1 MRLEP
6 VPTTLVIFGASGD
19 LTQRKLIPALF
30 SLDCEGQLPD
40 LLNVLGVAR
49 TPMTEDAFRQRARE
63 ALEQH
68 ARYKPKDCNKWESF
82 ARRLHYLSGQYDD
95 PETYR
100 RIGEF
105 VGDHNVLFHLA
116 LPPSLYATV
125 VRYLGEAG
133 LNRSPRGW
141 RRIIIEKPFGNDL
154 TSARK
159 LNEEVQRVFPEENIY
174 RIDHYL
180 GKETVQNILAFRF
193 ANAIFEPLW
202 NRNYVDNVQI
212 TVAESEGVG
221 HRGGYYDEVGVL
233 RDMFQNHLFQL
244 LTLIAMEP
252 PAAFDAKSL
261 RDEKVKVLQAIAPI
275 TDTVR
280 GQYIG
285 YRQEPGVHPQSRTA
299 TFAALKIY
307 IENWRWQG
315 VPFYL
320 RSGKRMARRVS
331 FIAIEFKRVPHWLF
345 SFPEG
350 AQIPPNLL
358 FLCLQP
364 DEGIHLRFEVKVP
377 GTDMVTRSVDMKFS
391 YAEDLAISL
400 PEAYERLLMDALQ
413 GDASLFARSDEIEK
427 AWELID
433 PVLVMWEKANRPP
446 LSLYRPGTWGPPEA
460 DFLLARDGRR
470 WNYGCGVPGV
480 P

>member
-1 MRLEP
+1 MAKEP
-6 VPTTLVIFGASGD
+6 LPTTLVIFGASGD
-19 LTQRKLIPALF
+19 LTRRKLIPALF
-30 SLDCEGQLPD
+30 SLSCEGQLPEN
-40 LLNVLGVAR
+40 LEVIGVAR
-49 TPMTEDAFRQRARE
+49 TPMDDEAFRKTALE
-63 ALEQH
+63 AL
-68 ARYKPKDCNKWESF
+68 ARFSRYKPDQCPNWPRFSQ
-82 ARRLHYLSGQYDD
+82 RLFYLTGRYDD

-100 RIGEF
+100 RLGQRLR
-105 VGDHNVLFHLA
+105 GNALFHLA

-125 VRYLGEAG
+125 VRMLGEAG
-133 LNRSPRGW
+133 LNRSERGW
-141 RRIIIEKPFGNDL
+141 RRIIIEKPFGHDL
-154 TSARK
+154 TSARE
-159 LNEEVQRVFPEENIY
+159 LNQVVQQVFPEENIY

-202 NRNYVDNVQI
+202 NRHYVDNVQI
-212 TVAESEGVG
+212 TVAESESVG

-252 PAAFDAKSL
+252 PAAFNAKAL

-275 TDTVR
+275 TETVR
-280 GQYIG
+280 GQYLG
-285 YRQEPGVHPQSRTA
+285 YRQEPGVHPQSTTA
-299 TFAALKIY
+299 TFAALKIE

-331 FIAIEFKRVPHWLF
+331 YIAIEFKRVPHWLF
-345 SFPEG
+345 SYPEG
-350 AQIPPNLL
+350 AEIPPNLL
-358 FLCLQP
+358 YLCLQP

-377 GTDMVTRSVDMKFS
+377 GTEMVTRSVDMKFS
-391 YAEDLAISL
+391 YAEDLGARSL

-427 AWELID
+427 AWALID

-446 LSLYRPGTWGPPEA
+446 LAIYRPGTWGPPEA
-460 DFLLARDGRR
+460 NLLLHQDGRK
-470 WNYGCGVPGV
+470 WNYGCMPEMA
-480 P
+480 